1 MRRGVPP
8 QTGFSVRV
16 AHVVEDLNVGG
27 LEKVIAA
34 IAAGLDRR
42 RFSPEV
48 WCLARGGAV
57 AAWIAQAG
65 TPVRVLNLRTY
76 HNPLNIIRLAA
87 RLRSA
92 RIGIVHTH
100 GYFAGT
106 FGRLAAAL
114 AGTSHVFCH
123 VHTSHFGFY
132 RRERIV
138 DRCLAHVTCKII
150 CISESVRE
158 FVVTEERIPLR
169 KTCVVYNGVPPAAA
183 EEARQSPAEA
193 AAAPGATPVVV
204 SVGRLVRN
212 KGHHVLLEAVE
223 MLSRKLPRLGVVIA
237 GDGPER
243 ASLGCEIQRR
253 RLAAR
258 VTLAGVV
265 ERIDPLLRCA
275 DIFVLPSIH
284 REGLSLAALEAM
296 RCGLP
301 VIASRIGGV
310 PEVVLDGGTGI
321 LVPPAQPQAL
331 AEAILRLAQNP
342 AEGRRMG
349 AGGQARVSRLF
360 CQDKMIAQIEALYD
374 SVCKPPPPR

>member
-1 MRRGVPP
+1 MKRRAQPKTPP
-8 QTGFSVRV
+8 PVRV
-16 AHVVEDLNVGG
+16 AHVVEDLNLGG
-27 LEKVIAA
+27 LEKVVAA
-34 IAAGLDRR
+34 IVAGLDRR

-48 WCLARGGAV
+48 WCLARGGMV
-57 AAWIAQAG
+57 ANWIAQAG
-65 TPVRVLNLRTY
+65 TPVRVLGLRSY

-106 FGRLAAAL
+106 FGRLAAAV
-114 AGTSHVFCH
+114 AGTSGVFCH
-123 VHTSHFGFY
+123 VHTSHVDFY

-138 DRCLAHVTCKII
+138 DRCLAAVTSKII
-150 CISESVRE
+150 CISESVRR
-158 FVVTEERIPLR
+158 FVVVEERIPLR
-169 KTCVVYNGVPPAAA
+169 KTCVVYNAVAPAAA
-183 EEARQSPAEA
+183 GEASEPPADTVV
-193 AAAPGATPVVV
+193 APGATPAIV

-223 MLSRKLPRLGVVIA
+223 MLACELPRLGAVIA
-237 GDGPER
+237 GDGPEL
-243 ASLGCEIQRR
+243 ASLQREIQRR

-265 ERIDPLLRCA
+265 ERIEPLLLGA
-275 DIFVLPSIH
+275 DIFVLPSTH

-310 PEVVLDGGTGI
+310 PEAVLDECTGI
-321 LVPPAQPQAL
+321 LVPPGQPKAL
-331 AEAILRLAQNP
+331 AKAILRLAQNP
-342 AEGRRMG
+342 AERRRMG
-349 AGGQARVSRLF
+349 RDGQARVERLF
-360 CQDKMIAQIEALYD
+360 RQDKMIAEIEALYD
-374 SVCKPPPPR
+374 PA